1 MLLFQ
6 LANWVWGEARGDGPS
21 DAVDGE
27 PCSAVFGGEPVGEMI
42 EVLSRRPS
50 LCETWR
56 YFGAMTGPC
65 YLRAE
70 QRKRDQEGARQRNV
84 YKNM

>member
-21 DAVDGE
+21 EAVDGE
-27 PCSAVFGGEPVGEMI
+27 PCSAVFGGDPVGEMI

-50 LCETWR
+50 LCET
-56 YFGAMTGPC
+56 
-65 YLRAE
+65 
-70 QRKRDQEGARQRNV
+70 
-84 YKNM
+84 